1 MMNEQ
6 QVIPYH
12 TADLCGHRVL
22 VLAPHPDDETFGCG
36 GALLL
41 HRRHHDPVRV
51 IFVTS
56 GEAGDWQGGTD
67 AGVFRTRREAEAAK
81 ALACLEVTEWEF
93 WYYPDRGVEADGRFI
108 NRLTEAAR
116 AYGATLIYAPS
127 PLEQHP
133 DHRAVAHALRAA
145 LRGWVGALHRPFG
158 CTRVSCTALITWLS
172 IKVSAGFVR
181 LRWEPR

>member
-12 TADLCGHRVL
+12 TTNLSGHRVL

-41 HRRHHDPVRV
+41 HRRQQDPVRV

-56 GEAGDWQGGTD
+56 GEAGDWRGGSD
-67 AGVFRTRREAEAAK
+67 PEVFRACREAEALK
-81 ALACLEVTEWEF
+81 ALAHLGITDWEF
-93 WYYPDRGVEADGRFI
+93 WRYPDRKIEADGSFI
-108 NRLTEAAR
+108 SRLTEAIR
-116 AYGATLIYAPS
+116 TCGATLIYAPS

-145 LRGWVGALHRPFG
+145 LRGWTGALQ
-158 CTRVSCTALITWLS
+158 V
-172 IKVSAGFVR
+172 GFYEVGY
-181 LRWEPR
+181 